1 MNLLR
6 KFIKTS
12 PTDEIASIPVGKFFL
27 ARLPQLP
34 KGALECLFNDCVLS
48 MKKTTKPFCYQ
59 LSVTKAYQEGESSS
73 QSTGEF
79 EDGDDDEPSGEDTRN
94 SDERLFFLTEDLH
107 VRLMTKNDGSQIISW
122 RDVNGDIGETWQF
135 AIDEEIKYS
144 DVDTFMR
151 ALYACLYEQNK
162 ARATDSIDV
171 LQELK
176 SINDGK
182 DKENSDD
189 ETYGDALS
197 VPFFIFKDSVAA
209 EGSVVDSFKVQLR
222 VFDPA
227 TDLFV
232 LMLANADIKLM
243 QLVGFSLVSTT
254 PKFAFSVPIA
264 QELNPVFNNENLAF
278 IFNYYSLNEKGT
290 GRRTPCFSN
299 STPLMTFTAL
309 AIFFKMP

>member
-1 MNLLR
+1 
-6 KFIKTS
+6 
-12 PTDEIASIPVGKFFL
+12 
-27 ARLPQLP
+27 
-34 KGALECLFNDCVLS
+34 
-48 MKKTTKPFCYQ
+48 
-59 LSVTKAYQEGESSS
+59 
-73 QSTGEF
+73 
-79 EDGDDDEPSGEDTRN
+79 
-94 SDERLFFLTEDLH
+94 
-107 VRLMTKNDGSQIISW
+107 LMTKNDGSQIISW

-151 ALYACLYEQNK
+151 ALYACLYEQKYGKSSAGVPEK
-162 ARATDSIDV
+162 ALVAEFAASPSKVRATDSIDV

-227 TDLFV
+227 TDSFV
-232 LMLANADIKLM
+232 LMLA
-243 QLVGFSLVSTT
+243 
-254 PKFAFSVPIA
+254 
-264 QELNPVFNNENLAF
+264 
-278 IFNYYSLNEKGT
+278 
-290 GRRTPCFSN
+290 
-299 STPLMTFTAL
+299 
-309 AIFFKMP
+309 